1 MPHIKIL
8 TLFCLLL
15 FTPINAKAQ
24 GHAGFC
30 DQADSSAAT
39 QACLKKHLQSAQKR
53 LNSIYK
59 SLSDKLEPEKLE
71 EMKELQKNWL
81 AYRDSECMWE
91 SENSITPSMK
101 RLNELSCMARL
112 TEDRADILDVVY
124 ADGKQVTER
133 KEYGTFPRWMNVLSK
148 DHPDVFWGYGRRTEH
163 DLNCDGEEEQ
173 IMQGI
178 LTKLSKTDSENPK
191 EENQKLFSKQ
201 VVLAIV
207 ENQSVGRPS
216 ATVLEFPVQQEAGP
230 NAVCSD
236 RVSLQVKTNP
246 PEKKSD
252 DNNPEETPKACNTYL
267 ELNTKGC
274 DPITIVSAGKDFAIK
289 IEETPETDK
298 KK

>member
-1 MPHIKIL
+1 
-8 TLFCLLL
+8 
-15 FTPINAKAQ
+15 
-24 GHAGFC
+24 
-30 DQADSSAAT
+30 
-39 QACLKKHLQSAQKR
+39 
-53 LNSIYK
+53 
-59 SLSDKLEPEKLE
+59 
-71 EMKELQKNWL
+71 MKELQKSWL
-81 AYRDSECMWE
+81 AYRDGECMWE

-148 DHPDVFWGYGRRTEH
+148 DYPDVFWGYGRRTEH

-178 LTKLSKTDSENPK
+178 VTKLSKTDSENPD
-191 EENQKLFSKQ
+191 EENQKLFSKE

-207 ENQSVGRPS
+207 ENQSIGRPN
-216 ATVLEFPVQQEAGP
+216 ATILEFPVQQEASL

-236 RVSLQVKTNP
+236 QVSLKVKNFPT
-246 PEKKSD
+246 EKDTESEKSE
-252 DNNPEETPKACNTYL
+252 NTEKACETYL
-267 ELNTKGC
+267 ELDTRGC
-274 DPITIVSAGKDFAIK
+274 DPIAIVSSGKGFAIK
-289 IEETPETDK
+289 IEETPKTEK